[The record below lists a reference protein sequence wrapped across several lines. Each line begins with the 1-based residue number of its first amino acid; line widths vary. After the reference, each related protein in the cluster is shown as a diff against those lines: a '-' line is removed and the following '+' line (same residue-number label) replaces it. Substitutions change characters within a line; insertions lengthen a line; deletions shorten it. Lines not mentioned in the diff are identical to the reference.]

1 MNVSLEQVK
10 PDLRSLDFGQTP
22 FLVIWEMTRACALRC
37 VHCRAEALEERSPEE
52 LSTEQAFA
60 LLREIRLFG
69 KPLVVLTGGD
79 PMRRPDILKI
89 VEYGAQQ
96 GLRMAVT
103 PSATAEMTPEKVR
116 GLKEKGLARLAVS
129 LDGSTAEIHDTF
141 RRVAGSF
148 RWTLA
153 IIRWANEARLPVQIN
168 TTVTRYNLQDLDS
181 LGSLLESLNIVLW
194 SVFFLVPV
202 GRGKLEDEIRGRD
215 YEKVF
220 HKMAALAEKASFDI
234 KSTEAPHYRRVVAQR
249 KMNGDAPIAG
259 PGFFTPSGNFNG
271 QDGIGRAARGVND
284 GNGFVFVSHAG
295 EIFPSGFL
303 PLSAG
308 NVKTDSL
315 VDVYRNSDLFRELR
329 DPSRLKGKCGACEYR
344 FLCGGSRARAWAV
357 LGDHRAPDPFCVHIP
372 KGYAMTEKETR
383 FF

>member
-1 MNVSLEQVK
+1 MNVS
-10 PDLRSLDFGQTP
+10 PLDFTQTP
-22 FLVIWEMTRACALRC
+22 FLVIWEMTRACALKC
-37 VHCRAEALEERSPEE
+37 VHCRAEALDRRSPEE
-52 LSTEQAFA
+52 LSTEQALA

-79 PMRRPDILKI
+79 PMRRPDILEI
-89 VEYGAQQ
+89 VEYGTRQ

-103 PSATAEMTPEKVR
+103 PSATAEMTPDKIR
-116 GLKEKGLARLAVS
+116 RLKEKGLARLAVS
-129 LDGSTAEIHDTF
+129 LDGSTAGIHDAF
-141 RRVAGSF
+141 RRVPGSF
-148 RWTLA
+148 GWTLD
-153 IIRWANEARLPVQIN
+153 IIRWANEIGLPVQIN
-168 TTVTRYNLQDLDS
+168 TTVTKYNLEDLDA
-181 LGSLLESLNIVLW
+181 LCSLLESLKIVLW

-220 HKMAALAEKASFDI
+220 HKMAALAEKAPFDI
-234 KSTEAPHYRRVVAQR
+234 KSTEAPHYRRVIAQK
-249 KMNGDAPIAG
+249 KMNGASPVAG
-259 PGFFTPSGNFNG
+259 PGFFTPSGNLG
-271 QDGIGRAARGVND
+271 EDGIGRAARGVND

-315 VDVYRNSDLFRELR
+315 VDVYRNSTLFRDLR
-329 DPSRLKGKCGACEYR
+329 DPSKLKGKCGVCEYR

-357 LGDHRAPDPFCVHIP
+357 SGDYEGPDPFCVYIP
-372 KGYAMTEKETR
+372 KGYKPAEKETL